1 MFSSSAVDVS
11 VEFGDFSA
19 TTVEVVAVTDAA
31 LAFFAAKIGAG
42 VVSLVLRKSGF
53 QQFADDATAAG
64 LAPRGGH
71 QLRHSACSLMVAAGV
86 HPRIIM
92 AIMGH
97 GSASTTMAIYAHV
110 GPDSLANWS
119 AAMDRLFG
127 GGGAV

>member
-1 MFSSSAVDVS
+1 MEFLRADPRTRVDSDLVWTRPS
-11 VEFGDFSA
+11 GHP
-19 TTVEVVAVTDAA
+19 VTYDEYVTA
-31 LAFFAAKIGAG
+31 LRRIF
-42 VVSLVLRKSGF
+42 RR
-53 QQFADDATAAG
+53 AG
-64 LAPRGGH
+64 LPPRGGH

-127 GGGAV
+127 GEQNRAGG

>member
-1 MFSSSAVDVS
+1 M
-11 VEFGDFSA
+11 EFLRADPRTRAETDLVWTRPSGH
-19 TTVEVVAVTDAA
+19 AVTYDEY
-31 LAFFAAKIGAG
+31 
-42 VVSLVLRKSGF
+42 VTTLRRIF
-53 QQFADDATAAG
+53 RRAG
-64 LAPRGGH
+64 LPPRGGH
-71 QLRHSACSLMVAAGV
+71 QLRHSACSLMVAEGV

-127 GGGAV
+127 GEQNRAGG